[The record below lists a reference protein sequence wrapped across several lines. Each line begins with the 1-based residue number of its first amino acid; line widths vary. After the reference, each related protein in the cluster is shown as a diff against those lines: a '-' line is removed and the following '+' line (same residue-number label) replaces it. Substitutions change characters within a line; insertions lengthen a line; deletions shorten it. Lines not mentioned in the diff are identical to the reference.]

1 MLIVV
6 VMIVNFIINVIKTL
20 NKGDMKM
27 EYEYKHSKLITIG
40 MIGLICTV
48 IGSIV
53 LTNFYNVY
61 GFEAGMTVAFVGLT
75 FGVLIMVGLLNE
87 M

>member
-1 MLIVV
+1 
-6 VMIVNFIINVIKTL
+6 
-20 NKGDMKM
+20 MKM
-27 EYEYKHSKLITIG
+27 EYKYKHSKLKTIG
-40 MIGLICTV
+40 MIGLICTG

-61 GFEAGMTVAFVGLT
+61 GLEAGMTAMFVGLT